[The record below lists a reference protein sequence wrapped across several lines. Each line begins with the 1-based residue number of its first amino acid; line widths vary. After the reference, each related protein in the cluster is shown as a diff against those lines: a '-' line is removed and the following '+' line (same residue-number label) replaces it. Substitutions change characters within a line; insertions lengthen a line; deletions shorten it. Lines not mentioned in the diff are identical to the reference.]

1 MSKIYDRYYNKYK
14 FHIEQF
20 NSAAEVAYV
29 SSTRQ
34 MTSSSFDDIRTKA
47 RRDWHGATYDEAI
60 DMLRH
65 GYQPTVD
72 RDEHPSAGCRIY
84 QGGHDKWQQQE
95 LIMNGSDAQGADIS
109 LERWLADGMTG
120 GRCPP

>member
-20 NSAAEVAYV
+20 NSAAEVADV

-34 MTSSSFDDIRTKA
+34 MTSSSFDDIRKKA

-65 GYQPTVD
+65 GY
-72 RDEHPSAGCRIY
+72 IL
-84 QGGHDKWQQQE
+84 QQDADYIKE
-95 LIMNGSDAQGADIS
+95 VMTNGNSKN
-109 LERWLADGMTG
+109 
-120 GRCPP
+120 